1 MIRFKLSLM
10 MLLQYMMYAVWWV
23 PLAAYLTNLEV
34 SSTQKAFILSSMA
47 IGCIVSPLIGMVAD
61 RFFSGQKVL
70 FVLNVINAVMLLGA
84 GFTQNPDVLFG
95 CLLIAMLG
103 YMPSWSLTST
113 IAMVHLPSEQFPKVR
128 VFGSIGWVAS
138 GLFSLVFVQFFKL
151 DFDGTNIPFF
161 CGAGVSFMAAFF
173 NLSLPDT
180 PPLGK
185 GKKGSIAEAF
195 GLGTL
200 QLFKDPNFA
209 VFILFS
215 FLSMIPFAMYYSF
228 FSEFLLNMNT
238 RYISVTMNWGVLAEM
253 GFLLLV
259 PLAIKR
265 SGLRKVMIFGLVA
278 LVVRYLSFYAG
289 GIIEQSWMYYIGIL
303 IHGLIFGFFHVGGQI
318 YIDKKAPKELKAQ
331 AQGFIFLMT
340 YGLGLL
346 FGNLICAWIIGAN
359 QHANGYNW
367 DVIWGVTTIMAFAV
381 LLFFTL
387 LFKDKAMELK
397 D

>member
-47 IGCIVSPLIGMVAD
+47 IGCIASPLIGMVAD
-61 RFFSGQKVL
+61 RYFSSQRVL
-70 FVLNVINAVMLLGA
+70 SVLNTINAVMLLSA
-84 GFTQNPDVLFG
+84 GLTQNPDILFL

-113 IAMVHLPSEQFPKVR
+113 ISMVHLSSEQFPKVR

-138 GLFSLVFVQFFKL
+138 GLFSLFFVHFMHL

-161 CGAGVSFMAAFF
+161 CGAGVSLIAAIF
-173 NLSLPDT
+173 NLTLPDT

-185 GKKGSIAEAF
+185 GSKGTIADAF

-200 QLFKDPNFA
+200 QLLKDPNFA

-259 PLAIKR
+259 PLAIKK

-278 LVVRYLSFYAG
+278 LVIRYLSFYAG
-289 GIIEQSWMYYIGIL
+289 GVINQTWMYYIGIL

-318 YIDKKAPKELKAQ
+318 YIDKKAPKELRAQ

-346 FGNLICAWIIGAN
+346 LGNLICAWIIN
-359 QHANGYNW
+359 YHQHTGGYNW
-367 DVIWGVTTIMAFAV
+367 EAIWGITTLMSLGV
-381 LLFFTL
+381 LFLFTLFF
-387 LFKDKAMELK
+387 KDRSVQT